1 MARGKR
7 CGRRRTTGRRR
18 THRRHRT
25 GGVTQAMWRRTGG
38 LQGSL
43 TRRTGGLGLI
53 KLIPVAGPIISQ
65 VADFL
70 N

>member
-18 THRRHRT
+18 THRRRT

-38 LQGSL
+38 LKGSL
-43 TRRTGGLGLI
+43 SRRTGGLGLI
-53 KLIPVAGPIISQ
+53 RMIPVAGPIISK
-65 VADFL
+65 VADIL